1 MSRGA
6 AVEGG
11 NAFGHRLRAFRVAR
25 RRSQRDLAEALGVDA
40 SYISRVETGRIAPPE
55 GFADRVKG
63 PLGLSQDEYMEL
75 VRLSPSQ
82 RTMSGL
88 ADPVQIPASLLQIQA
103 LLASRFSPRL
113 LQQFGVDP
121 DEKNAVGHFLA
132 LEIVGQADAQ
142 RSNPVILDSGSANAF
157 LAYHLSLIA
166 PPALLDVFTPN
177 LLAALYLL
185 DRGTVYLLGGRVDQQ
200 FGATMGSESVDN
212 LRSVCEYLD
221 EFGKDRVSRPIGVLA
236 SLAFTPADGPFARTV
251 DLPTQARLS
260 LANLARHQDRNGR
273 SRHMQIKET
282 MIGAVADLIVPLSS
296 EKLIRSELP
305 LWQKIAAPVDSQ
317 GKTAWRARL
326 AGVKPKEARTHVVLA
341 LPVDVSDRE
350 RVLRTA
356 AQLLTDDVYPFT
368 LVQTLFGRL
377 DSVPSSSRLLTV
389 FDMRHGRPLSVGEA
403 QRAVAGL
410 DRGSSQG

>member
-1 MSRGA
+1 M
-6 AVEGG
+6 
-11 NAFGHRLRAFRVAR
+11 AR

-82 RTMSGL
+82 GTIAGL

-113 LQQFGVDP
+113 LQQFAVDP

-132 LEIVGQADAQ
+132 LEIVGQADP
-142 RSNPVILDSGSANAF
+142 RKSNPVILDSGSANAF

-166 PPALLDVFTPN
+166 SQALLDVFTPN

-200 FGATMGSESVDN
+200 FGATMGSESVDS
-212 LRSVCEYLD
+212 LRSVCEYLGGLG
-221 EFGKDRVSRPIGVLA
+221 EDRASRPIGVLA
-236 SLAFTPADGPFARTV
+236 SLAFTPADGPFARRV

-260 LANLARHQDRNGR
+260 LANLAGHQDRNGR
-273 SRHMQIKET
+273 SRHMEIKET

-305 LWQKIAAPVDSQ
+305 LWQTIAAPIDSQ
-317 GKTAWRARL
+317 DRSAWRARL
-326 AGVKPKEARTHVVLA
+326 AGVKPKGARTHIVLA

-350 RVLRTA
+350 RVLRA
-356 AQLLTDDVYPFT
+356 AAHLLADDVYPFT

-377 DSVPSSSRLLTV
+377 DGVPSSSRLLTV
-389 FDMRHGRPLSVGEA
+389 FGMRHYRPLSVSETQQA
-403 QRAVAGL
+403 IAGL
-410 DRGSSQG
+410 AREPHQD